1 MFNNK
6 TSKQKSKIYQHIYLG
21 LQISTKNIEKNPY
34 LKTLE
39 DGLKK
44 MKEEETTPSP
54 SFCSKPNLA
63 QILA

>member
-6 TSKQKSKIYQHIYLG
+6 TSKQKNKIYQHIYLG

-39 DGLKK
+39 EMLKK
-44 MKEEETTPSP
+44 MKEEEEIP
-54 SFCSKPNLA
+54 KP
-63 QILA
+63 